1 MHYLFEVSILI
12 CQNCN
17 KNEANMHMKRIIN
30 GRAAEVHL
38 CSDCARSLGY
48 GEAFSGFGLG
58 LGELFGELLGKNDGA
73 SAGAYCPA
81 CGKYFDEIVS
91 DGKMGCAECY
101 GVFYDKLLPS
111 LRRIHGKATYVGN
124 KPASQRELSP
134 EERVEALKKQLS
146 DAINEQ
152 NFELAAQLRDEI
164 IAIVQMG
171 GDE

>member
-1 MHYLFEVSILI
+1 MI
-12 CQNCN
+12 CQNCK

-58 LGELFGELLGKNDGA
+58 IGELFGELMAKGESGTDKNLL
-73 SAGAYCPA
+73 CPG
-81 CGKYFDEIVS
+81 CGKTFDEIVS

-101 GVFYDKLLPS
+101 SAFYDKLLPS

-124 KPASQRELSP
+124 KPHTDVDSPRRRIEKLKIELASA
-134 EERVEALKKQLS
+134 VE
-146 DAINEQ
+146 EQ
-152 NFELAAQLRDEI
+152 NFELAVQLRDEI
-164 IAIVQMG
+164 NELLSEG
-171 GDE
+171 GAM

>member
-1 MHYLFEVSILI
+1 MI

-58 LGELFGELLGKNDGA
+58 LGELFGELLSKGEG
-73 SAGAYCPA
+73 SANTGLRCHG
-81 CGKYFDEIVS
+81 CGKPFDEIVS

-111 LRRIHGKATYVGN
+111 LRRIHGKATHVGT
-124 KPASQRELSP
+124 KPAKNESVSYDSQIAELKQKLAVA
-134 EERVEALKKQLS
+134 VE
-146 DAINEQ
+146 EQ
-152 NFELAAQLRDEI
+152 NFELAAQIRDEI
-164 IAIVQMG
+164 NEISQKG
-171 GDE
+171 GNA

>member
-1 MHYLFEVSILI
+1 MI

-48 GEAFSGFGLG
+48 GEAFSGFSLG
-58 LGELFGELLGKNDGA
+58 LGELFGELVAKGEGSGEKALR
-73 SAGAYCPA
+73 CPG
-81 CGKYFDEIVS
+81 CGKSFDEIAS

-101 GVFYDKLLPS
+101 SAFYDKLLPS

-124 KPASQRELSP
+124 KPRVDEGASRKRIENLKNEL
-134 EERVEALKKQLS
+134 AL
-146 DAINEQ
+146 AIETQ

-164 IAIVQMG
+164 NELVSEG
-171 GDE
+171 GEG

>member
-1 MHYLFEVSILI
+1 MI

-58 LGELFGELLGKNDGA
+58 LGELFGELLGKGEG
-73 SAGAYCPA
+73 SANTSLHCHG
-81 CGKYFDEIVS
+81 CGKTFDEIVS

-111 LRRIHGKATYVGN
+111 LRRIHGKATHVGT
-124 KPASQRELSP
+124 KPVKNESVSYDSQIAEL
-134 EERVEALKKQLS
+134 KQKLAVAV
-146 DAINEQ
+146 DEQ
-152 NFELAAQLRDEI
+152 NFELAAQIRDEI
-164 IAIVQMG
+164 NEISQKG
-171 GDE
+171 GNA

>member
-1 MHYLFEVSILI
+1 MI

-30 GRAAEVHL
+30 GRAGEIHL

-58 LGELFGELLGKNDGA
+58 FGNIFGELLSKDSKSNTGLV
-73 SAGAYCPA
+73 CPG
-81 CGKYFDEIVS
+81 CGKTFDEVLS

-111 LRRIHGKATYVGN
+111 LRRIHGKSTYVGTRPVSQQ
-124 KPASQRELSP
+124 KTDASDTLNQ
-134 EERVEALKKQLS
+134 LKSKL
-146 DAINEQ
+146 DVAIETQ
-152 NFELAAQLRDEI
+152 NFELAVQLRDEI
-164 IAIVQMG
+164 NALLEKRG
-171 GDE
+171 EN

>member
-1 MHYLFEVSILI
+1 MI

-58 LGELFGELLGKNDGA
+58 LGNIFGELLSKDSKSNTGLV
-73 SAGAYCPA
+73 CPG
-81 CGKYFDEIVS
+81 CGKTFDEVLS

-101 GVFYDKLLPS
+101 GVYYEKLLPS
-111 LRRIHGKATYVGN
+111 LRRIHGKSTYVGSRPVN
-124 KPASQRELSP
+124 RTESDETDILNQ
-134 EERVEALKKQLS
+134 LKSNLAV
-146 DAINEQ
+146 AIETQ

-164 IAIVQMG
+164 NSIQSEG
-171 GDE
+171 GMM

>member
-1 MHYLFEVSILI
+1 MI

-58 LGELFGELLGKNDGA
+58 LGELFGELLGKTDGA
-73 SAGAYCPA
+73 SSGAYCPA

-111 LRRIHGKATYVGN
+111 LRRIHGKSTYVGS
-124 KPASQRELSP
+124 KPSSLNGVSLED
-134 EERVEALKKQLS
+134 RVADLKNRLS
-146 DAINEQ
+146 DAIAEQ

-164 IAIVQMG
+164 IAITTTG
-171 GDE
+171 GDN